1 MGIKDR
7 FWAKVVAADD
17 GCWIWIAST
26 KNGYGCLKEDGKHGK
41 SLYSHR
47 LSYAWSKGKIPDGM
61 QVMHS
66 CDNRLCV
73 NPAHL
78 SLGTNKDNS
87 DDMMRKGRHKGRY
100 QGVAK

>member
-1 MGIKDR
+1 MSLKDR
-7 FWAKVVAADD
+7 FWAKVAIVEG
-17 GCWIWIAST
+17 GCWIWTACT
-26 KNGYGCLKEDGKHGK
+26 KNGYGCINPGGKRGGTV
-41 SLYSHR
+41 YSHR
-47 LSYAWSKGKIPDGM
+47 LSYSWSKGDIPKGL
-61 QVMHS
+61 QAMHS

-100 QGVAK
+100 QK